1 MPNQLPKILS
11 QLRGAVLRPSLDTPT
26 FEYVP
31 DALVTVGSSGRI
43 ESFSIA
49 PDNCAIPVT
58 RPGAVWMPGFVDT
71 HVHFPQTRVL
81 GRASGP
87 LLDWLDQT
95 IFPEEARFR
104 ERAYAK
110 TVAAEF
116 CEAMLS
122 HGTVAASVYSSSDPG
137 ATDIIFETFAALG
150 MRGLIGL
157 TLMDQMAPAE
167 VLVDVQTAMDASREL
182 IEKWHGFDNGRLQFC
197 VTPRFAL
204 SCSRALM
211 SAAGELAKEFQLPMQ
226 THLSE
231 NRAEIEAVADMY
243 PEAHSYLD
251 VYRRFG
257 LLDGRSI
264 LAHCVHLSDHEWDMF
279 KSEGCSLS
287 HCPDSNFFLGSGQ
300 MPLRHVKAR
309 EIEWGLG
316 SDVGAG
322 RTFSLRRVAASAY
335 DTAVITGSQTSPE
348 ELLWSA
354 CRGGAQVL
362 GLSEQSGA
370 VETGFFA
377 DLVAIHVPEQHRS
390 QAHIFD
396 ALLFQHDH
404 IGVDA
409 TYIAGQ
415 RRYSKG
421 ETG

>member
-1 MPNQLPKILS
+1 MPNQLPKTLS

-26 FEYVP
+26 FDYVP
-31 DALVTVGSSGRI
+31 DVLLTIGSSGRI
-43 ESFSIA
+43 ESFSI
-49 PDNCAIPVT
+49 PPEDCAIPET
-58 RPGAVWMPGFVDT
+58 QPGAVWMPGFVDT

-87 LLDWLDQT
+87 LLEWLDQT
-95 IFPEEARFR
+95 IFPEEARFKQY
-104 ERAYAK
+104 AYAK
-110 TVAAEF
+110 AVASEF
-116 CEAMLS
+116 CQSMLS
-122 HGTVAASVYSSSDPG
+122 QGTVAASVYSSSDPG

-157 TLMDQMAPAE
+157 TLMDQMAPE
-167 VLVDVQTAMDASREL
+167 DVLVDAQTAMDASKRL
-182 IEKWHGFDNGRLQFC
+182 IEKWHGFDNDRLQFC

-211 SAAGELAKEFQLPMQ
+211 SAAGALASEYQLPMQ

-231 NRAEIEAVADMY
+231 NLAEIEAVAAMY
-243 PEAHSYLD
+243 PEASSYLD

-257 LLDGRSI
+257 LLAGRSI
-264 LAHCVHLSDHEWDMF
+264 LAHCVHLSEEEWDIF

-309 EIEWGLG
+309 QIEWGLG

-335 DTAVITGSQTSPE
+335 DTAVMTESQTSPE

-354 CRGGAQVL
+354 CRGGAEVL
-362 GLSEQSGA
+362 GLSEQTGA
-370 VETGFFA
+370 VEAGFFA
-377 DLVAIHVPEQHRS
+377 DLVAIDVPEQHRS

-404 IGVDA
+404 SGVDA
-409 TYIAGQ
+409 TYLAGR
-415 RRYSKG
+415 RRYWKG
-421 ETG
+421 EMG